1 MVSSH
6 VVIAGTGRA
15 GTTLLVQL
23 LGNLGYDTGL
33 GRLTYYAQAHAGLES
48 SLLDADAPHVVKDP
62 GLDLLSLLDE
72 GTVTPESIEWLVI
85 PVRDLD
91 QAVLSRKHRSLA
103 ERKLD
108 AAGGLVGT
116 HKPWKQR
123 EELAMRV
130 HELLRAAAVYE
141 LRCILVAFPR
151 FAQDADYAYRV
162 LAPLLPPD
170 CSDVAF
176 RAAWDEAVDRTLV
189 RLEELRPS
197 PWMEL
202 RLNGMWLGQ
211 AGRRRLRP
219 RTRLR
224 ALLARIR

>member
-1 MVSSH
+1 MVASH

-48 SLLDADAPHVVKDP
+48 SLLDADAPHVIKDP
-62 GLDLLSLLDE
+62 GLELKSLLDQ
-72 GTVTPESIEWLVI
+72 GLVTPQSIEWLVI

-103 ERKLD
+103 AHKLD
-108 AAGGLVGT
+108 AAGGLTGT
-116 HKPWKQR
+116 RRPWKQR
-123 EELAMRV
+123 EELAARV
-130 HELLRAAAVYE
+130 HQLLEAAAVYE
-141 LRCILVAFPR
+141 LRCVLVGFPR
-151 FAQDADYAYRV
+151 FAEDADYAHRV
-162 LAPLLPPD
+162 LTPLLPED
-170 CSDVAF
+170 CSAADF
-176 RAAWDEAVDRTLV
+176 RAAWDKTVDRALV
-189 RLEELRPS
+189 RVEELQAS

-202 RLNGMWLGQ
+202 RLNGMWLGT

-224 ALLARIR
+224 ALLRRR